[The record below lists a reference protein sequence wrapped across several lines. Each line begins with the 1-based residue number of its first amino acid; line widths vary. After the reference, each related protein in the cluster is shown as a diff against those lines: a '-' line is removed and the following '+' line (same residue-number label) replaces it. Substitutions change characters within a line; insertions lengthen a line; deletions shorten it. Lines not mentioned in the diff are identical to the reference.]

1 MLLFLIYRN
10 GYEAKP
16 KSENLICGF
25 GIFSGFVLLMILT
38 SPVFKEITCRAAA
51 PKEGDLLLVTPAEGG
66 TSYADKHSGN
76 AVTGTPLWLVA

>member
-25 GIFSGFVLLMILT
+25 GIFSGLVLQPTTLMILT
-38 SPVFKEITCRAAA
+38 SPVFKEITF
-51 PKEGDLLLVTPAEGG
+51 
-66 TSYADKHSGN
+66 
-76 AVTGTPLWLVA
+76 LWRRRQRKVIFC

>member
-25 GIFSGFVLLMILT
+25 RIFSGLVLLMILT
-38 SPVFKEITCRAAA
+38 SPVFKEITCRAAVRA
-51 PKEGDLLLVTPAEGG
+51 TP
-66 TSYADKHSGN
+66 TS
-76 AVTGTPLWLVA
+76 TLGTPSQEHPSGSSPSKIV

>member
-25 GIFSGFVLLMILT
+25 GIFSGLVLLMILT
-38 SPVFKEITCRAAA
+38 SPVFKEITF
-51 PKEGDLLLVTPAEGG
+51 
-66 TSYADKHSGN
+66 
-76 AVTGTPLWLVA
+76 LWRRRQRKVIFC

>member
-25 GIFSGFVLLMILT
+25 GIFSGLVLLMILT
-38 SPVFKEITCRAAA
+38 SPVFKEITF
-51 PKEGDLLLVTPAEGG
+51 
-66 TSYADKHSGN
+66 
-76 AVTGTPLWLVA
+76 LWRQRRRKVISC